1 MNTNDALIFVFRSPN
16 IPFWQFICLLSPG
29 TPVQCRSGQPNIGH
43 WCERQWRVRHVRH
56 VWHVTMYMPGY
67 VSGTAVSLFPQQS
80 TAAATLLQQQ
90 QQQYLAALQQQQQI
104 RSGLGRIYR
113 DSYIIIFLVSVPGLN
128 WFIEKKSDNTI
139 QWLVCYTLNIFPH
152 WISIFIPVTDCIL
165 VWRIQSNLSSP
176 WLALIMSILS
186 IICEKDGFIQD
197 MIFNI

>member
-1 MNTNDALIFVFRSPN
+1 MDDALIFVFRSPN

-29 TPVQCRSGQPNIGH
+29 TPVQCCSRPEETSKY
-43 WCERQWRVRHVRH
+43 WTL
-56 VWHVTMYMPGY
+56 VWAAVESETRGHVTMYMPGY

-90 QQQYLAALQQQQQI
+90 QQQYLAALHQQQQM
-104 RSGLGRIYR
+104 RSDLGRIYL
-113 DSYIIIFLVSVPGLN
+113 DLDIIIFLVSVPGLN

-176 WLALIMSILS
+176 WLALIMYILS